1 MTVREF
7 VQRANQTLVVLAI
20 AGVVIYALMMVAY
33 VFRWGAVYTLLS
45 TPPAFFMFGLPISG
59 VVAFA
64 IVALL
69 EALTSKNTEEKGPLS
84 FKVFGLEFSGP
95 AGPVTLWIAVYV
107 TLVASMRLV
116 E

>member
-20 AGVVIYALMMVAY
+20 VGVVIYALMMLAY
-33 VFRWGAVYTLLS
+33 VFKWEPVHTLLS

-69 EALTSKNTEEKGPLS
+69 DALSPAKQDEKGLLA
-84 FKVFGLEFSGP
+84 FDAFGMAFSGP
-95 AGPVTLWIAVYV
+95 AGPVTLWIAVYL

-116 E
+116 K